1 LKVFAVNLEHKVRKV
16 KKDLLVSKEFL
27 EAKVNLELKVFK
39 ENQV

>member
-1 LKVFAVNLEHKVRKV
+1 VFVVNLEHKVRKV
-16 KKDLLVSKEFL
+16 KKDHLVFKEFL